1 MANGFQDY
9 TPDWWQEVLKGFE
22 PAQYYSAPKGVG
34 FGSRSPRRQRYF
46 QDSYQDM
53 LQNYYQQAGTKMR
66 QGQAPTS
73 FMDYL
78 DTDPWT
84 ARYSSLP
91 QAARG
96 VTGMAANPRT
106 RFLFN
111 Y

>member
-1 MANGFQDY
+1 MFNQSLLASIPQ
-9 TPDWWQEVLKGFE
+9 
-22 PAQYYSAPKGVG
+22 AAYYSSPAGQA
-34 FGSRSPRRQRYF
+34 FGGQSPRQGRYF
-46 QDSYQDM
+46 QQAYQDVYGQY
-53 LQNYYQQAGTKMR
+53 LGELGRSLREGT
-66 QGQAPTS
+66 APTS

-78 DTDPWT
+78 ETDPWT